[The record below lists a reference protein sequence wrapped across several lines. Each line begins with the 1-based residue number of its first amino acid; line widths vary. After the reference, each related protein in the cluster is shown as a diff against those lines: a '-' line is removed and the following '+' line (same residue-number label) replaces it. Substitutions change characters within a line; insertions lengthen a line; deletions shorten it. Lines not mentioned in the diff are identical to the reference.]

1 MWDGRGCAPSALSCF
16 TLLTIDCM
24 VMRVA
29 ITGGIACGKS
39 LFSGAL
45 RQWGAELLD
54 ADDVVHGLEAPGGAA
69 VEGLVRLFGPSVL
82 DEHGGI
88 DRAALA
94 ERVFCDPEA
103 RRQVNAIVHP
113 LVRAALQ
120 AWLEEPTGALRIA
133 VIPLLFEAGWT
144 DEWDVIICLVSSEAL
159 QRERLM
165 RFRGLT
171 DEQARRRIAAQ
182 MPVAEK
188 AARSHL
194 VVHNDADAEALAREA
209 EKVYRFLTEKA
220 DEYRKRV
227 T

>member
-1 MWDGRGCAPSALSCF
+1 
-16 TLLTIDCM
+16 M

-39 LFSGAL
+39 LFSQTL
-45 RQWGAELLD
+45 RRLGAELLD
-54 ADDVVHGLEAPGGAA
+54 ADDVVHCLEAPGGEA
-69 VEGLVRLFGPSVL
+69 VPALVRLFGASVL
-82 DEHGGI
+82 GQDGGI
-88 DRAALA
+88 DRAVLG
-94 ERVFCDPEA
+94 ERVFSDPA
-103 RRQVNAIVHP
+103 ALRRLNAAVHP
-113 LVRAALQ
+113 LVRQILQ
-120 AWLEEPTGALRIA
+120 AWSAEPADRIRIA
-133 VIPLLFEAGWT
+133 VIPLLFEAGWI
-144 DEWDVIICLVSSEAL
+144 DDWDVIICLASSEAL

-165 RFRGLT
+165 RSRGLT

-209 EKVYRFLTEKA
+209 EQVYRFLTEKA

>member
-1 MWDGRGCAPSALSCF
+1 
-16 TLLTIDCM
+16 M

-39 LFSGAL
+39 LFSRAL
-45 RQWGAELLD
+45 EQLGVELLD
-54 ADDVVHGLEAPGGAA
+54 ADDVVHRLEAPGGAA
-69 VEGLVRLFGPSVL
+69 VPDLVRLFGSSVL

-88 DRAALA
+88 DRAVLA
-94 ERVFCDPEA
+94 ERVFSDPEA
-103 RRQVNAIVHP
+103 RRQVNAVVHP
-113 LVRAALQ
+113 LVRTALRR
-120 AWLEEPTGALRIA
+120 WLEEPSDTLRIV

-144 DEWDVIICLVSSEAL
+144 DDWDIIICLVSNEAL

-209 EKVYRFLTEKA
+209 KKVYRFLMEKA
-220 DEYRKRV
+220 NEYRKRGS
-227 T
+227 

>member
-1 MWDGRGCAPSALSCF
+1 
-16 TLLTIDCM
+16 M

-39 LFSGAL
+39 LFSRAL
-45 RQWGAELLD
+45 GQLGVELLD
-54 ADDVVHGLEAPGGAA
+54 ADDVVHRLEAPGGAA
-69 VEGLVRLFGPSVL
+69 VPDLVRLFGSSVL

-88 DRAALA
+88 NRAVLA
-94 ERVFCDPEA
+94 ERVFSDPEA
-103 RRQVNAIVHP
+103 RRQVNAVVHP
-113 LVRAALQ
+113 LVRTALRR
-120 AWLEEPTGALRIA
+120 WLEEPSDTLRIV

-144 DEWDVIICLVSSEAL
+144 DDWDIIICLVSNEAL

-171 DEQARRRIAAQ
+171 DEQARKRIAAQ

-209 EKVYRFLTEKA
+209 KKVYRFLMEKA
-220 DEYRKRV
+220 NEYRKRGS
-227 T
+227 

>member
-1 MWDGRGCAPSALSCF
+1 
-16 TLLTIDCM
+16 M

-39 LFSGAL
+39 LFSRAL
-45 RQWGAELLD
+45 EQVGVELLD
-54 ADDVVHGLEAPGGAA
+54 ADDVVHRLEAPGGA
-69 VEGLVRLFGPSVL
+69 VVPDLVHLFGSSVL

-88 DRAALA
+88 NRAVLA
-94 ERVFCDPEA
+94 ERVFSDPEA
-103 RRQVNAIVHP
+103 RRQVNAVVHP
-113 LVRAALQ
+113 LVRTALRR
-120 AWLEEPTGALRIA
+120 WLEEPSDTLRIV

-144 DEWDVIICLVSSEAL
+144 DDWDIIICLVSNEAL

-171 DEQARRRIAAQ
+171 DEQARKRIAAQ

-209 EKVYRFLTEKA
+209 KKVYRFLMEKA
-220 DEYRKRV
+220 NEYRKRGP
-227 T
+227 

>member
-1 MWDGRGCAPSALSCF
+1 
-16 TLLTIDCM
+16 M

-39 LFSGAL
+39 LFSRAL
-45 RQWGAELLD
+45 EQLGVELLD
-54 ADDVVHGLEAPGGAA
+54 ADDVVHRLEAPGGAA
-69 VEGLVRLFGPSVL
+69 VPDLVRLFGSSVL

-88 DRAALA
+88 NRAVLA
-94 ERVFCDPEA
+94 ERVFSDPEA
-103 RRQVNAIVHP
+103 RRQVNAVVHP
-113 LVRAALQ
+113 LVRTALRR
-120 AWLEEPTGALRIA
+120 WLEEPSDTLRIV

-144 DEWDVIICLVSSEAL
+144 DDWDIIICLVSNEAL

-171 DEQARRRIAAQ
+171 DEQARKRIAAQ

-209 EKVYRFLTEKA
+209 KKVYRFLMEKA
-220 DEYRKRV
+220 DEYRKRGS
-227 T
+227 

>member
-1 MWDGRGCAPSALSCF
+1 
-16 TLLTIDCM
+16 M

-39 LFSGAL
+39 LFSRAL
-45 RQWGAELLD
+45 EQLGVELLD
-54 ADDVVHGLEAPGGAA
+54 ADDVVHRLEAPGGAA
-69 VEGLVRLFGPSVL
+69 VPDLVRLFGSSVL

-88 DRAALA
+88 NRAVLA
-94 ERVFCDPEA
+94 ERVFSDPEA
-103 RRQVNAIVHP
+103 RRQVNAVVHP
-113 LVRAALQ
+113 LVRTALRR
-120 AWLEEPTGALRIA
+120 WLEAPSDTLRIV

-144 DEWDVIICLVSSEAL
+144 DDWDIIICLVSNEAL

-171 DEQARRRIAAQ
+171 DEQARKRIAAQ

-209 EKVYRFLTEKA
+209 KKVYRFLMEKA
-220 DEYRKRV
+220 NEYRKRGS
-227 T
+227 

>member
-1 MWDGRGCAPSALSCF
+1 
-16 TLLTIDCM
+16 M

-39 LFSGAL
+39 LFSRAL
-45 RQWGAELLD
+45 EQLGVELLD
-54 ADDVVHGLEAPGGAA
+54 ADDVVHRLEAPGGAA
-69 VEGLVRLFGPSVL
+69 VPDLVRLFGSSVL

-88 DRAALA
+88 NRAVLA
-94 ERVFCDPEA
+94 ERVFSDPEA
-103 RRQVNAIVHP
+103 RRQVNAVVHP
-113 LVRAALQ
+113 LVRTALRR
-120 AWLEEPTGALRIA
+120 WLEEPSDTLRIV

-144 DEWDVIICLVSSEAL
+144 DDWDIIICLVSNEAL

-171 DEQARRRIAAQ
+171 DEQARKRIAAQ

-194 VVHNDADAEALAREA
+194 VVHNDAGEGS
-209 EKVYRFLTEKA
+209 EKSLPLLDGESQ
-220 DEYRKRV
+220 
-227 T
+227 

>member
-1 MWDGRGCAPSALSCF
+1 
-16 TLLTIDCM
+16 M

-39 LFSGAL
+39 LFSRAL
-45 RQWGAELLD
+45 EQLGVELLD
-54 ADDVVHGLEAPGGAA
+54 ADDVVHRLEAPGGAA
-69 VEGLVRLFGPSVL
+69 VPDLVRLFGSSVL

-88 DRAALA
+88 NRAVLA
-94 ERVFCDPEA
+94 ERVFSDPEA
-103 RRQVNAIVHP
+103 RRQVNAVVHP
-113 LVRAALQ
+113 LVRTALRR
-120 AWLEEPTGALRIA
+120 WLEEPSDILRIV

-144 DEWDVIICLVSSEAL
+144 DDWDIIICLVSNEAL

-171 DEQARRRIAAQ
+171 DEQARKRIAAQ

-209 EKVYRFLTEKA
+209 KKVYRFLMEKA
-220 DEYRKRV
+220 NEYRKRGS
-227 T
+227 

>member
-1 MWDGRGCAPSALSCF
+1 
-16 TLLTIDCM
+16 M

-39 LFSGAL
+39 LFSRAL
-45 RQWGAELLD
+45 EQLGVELLD
-54 ADDVVHGLEAPGGAA
+54 ADDVVHRLEAPGGAA
-69 VEGLVRLFGPSVL
+69 VPDLVRLFGSSVL

-88 DRAALA
+88 NRAVLA
-94 ERVFCDPEA
+94 ERVFSDPEA
-103 RRQVNAIVHP
+103 RRQVNAVVHP
-113 LVRAALQ
+113 LVRTALRR
-120 AWLEEPTGALRIA
+120 WLEEPSDTLRIV

-144 DEWDVIICLVSSEAL
+144 DDWDIIICLVSNEAL
-159 QRERLM
+159 QRERLI

-171 DEQARRRIAAQ
+171 DEQARKRIAAQ

-209 EKVYRFLTEKA
+209 QKVYRFLMEKA
-220 DEYRKRV
+220 DEYRKRGP
-227 T
+227 

>member
-1 MWDGRGCAPSALSCF
+1 
-16 TLLTIDCM
+16 M

-39 LFSGAL
+39 LFSRAL
-45 RQWGAELLD
+45 EQLGVELLD
-54 ADDVVHGLEAPGGAA
+54 ADDVVHRLEAPGGAA
-69 VEGLVRLFGPSVL
+69 VPDLVRLFGSSVL

-88 DRAALA
+88 NRAVLA
-94 ERVFCDPEA
+94 ERVFSDPEA
-103 RRQVNAIVHP
+103 RRQVNAVVHP
-113 LVRAALQ
+113 LVRTALRR
-120 AWLEEPTGALRIA
+120 WLEEPSDTLRIV

-144 DEWDVIICLVSSEAL
+144 DDWDIIICLVSNEAL

-171 DEQARRRIAAQ
+171 DEQARKRIAAQ

-209 EKVYRFLTEKA
+209 KKVYRFLMEKA
-220 DEYRKRV
+220 NEYRTRGP
-227 T
+227 

>member
-1 MWDGRGCAPSALSCF
+1 
-16 TLLTIDCM
+16 M

-39 LFSGAL
+39 LFSRAL
-45 RQWGAELLD
+45 EQLGAELLD
-54 ADDVVHGLEAPGGAA
+54 ADDVVHRLEAPGGAA
-69 VEGLVRLFGPSVL
+69 VPDLVRLFGSSVL

-88 DRAALA
+88 DRAVLA
-94 ERVFCDPEA
+94 ERVFSDPEA
-103 RRQVNAIVHP
+103 RRQVNAVVHP
-113 LVRAALQ
+113 LVRTVLRR
-120 AWLEEPTGALRIA
+120 WVEEPSDALRIA

-144 DEWDVIICLVSSEAL
+144 DGWDVIICLVSNEAL

-171 DEQARRRIAAQ
+171 DEQARKRIAAQ

-209 EKVYRFLTEKA
+209 KKVYRFLMEKA
-220 DEYRKRV
+220 NEYRKRGP
-227 T
+227 

>member
-1 MWDGRGCAPSALSCF
+1 
-16 TLLTIDCM
+16 M

-29 ITGGIACGKS
+29 ITGGIACGKT
-39 LFSGAL
+39 LFSRAL
-45 RQWGAELLD
+45 KQLGAELLD
-54 ADDVVHGLEAPGGAA
+54 ADDVVHRLEAPGGAA
-69 VEGLVRLFGPSVL
+69 VPDLVRLFGSSVL

-88 DRAALA
+88 NRAVLA
-94 ERVFCDPEA
+94 ERVFSDPEA
-103 RRQVNAIVHP
+103 RRQVNAVVHP
-113 LVRAALQ
+113 LVRTALRR
-120 AWLEEPTGALRIA
+120 WLEEPSDTLRIV

-144 DEWDVIICLVSSEAL
+144 DDWDIIICLVSNEAL

-171 DEQARRRIAAQ
+171 DEQARKRIAAQ

-209 EKVYRFLTEKA
+209 KKVYRFLMEKA
-220 DEYRKRV
+220 NEYRKRGS
-227 T
+227 